1 MVESPPKRVE
11 IGLVGE
17 NRVEVISVHE
27 RCSYFSGVR
36 CFGSEVGGSGCPGG
50 RSEGAGP
57 RDGVCGFGESAAVE
71 HLPDAGGWPGDVC
84 QRGGGGGEAGL

>member
-17 NRVEVISVHE
+17 NRVEVNSAHE
-27 RCSYFSGVR
+27 RRSYFSGVR
-36 CFGSEVGGSGCPGG
+36 CFGNEVGGLGCPSG

-57 RDGVCGFGESAAVE
+57 RDGVCGVGESASVE
-71 HLPDAGGWPGDVC
+71 HLPDAGGWPGDVR
-84 QRGGGGGEAGL
+84 QRGGGGGEAGF